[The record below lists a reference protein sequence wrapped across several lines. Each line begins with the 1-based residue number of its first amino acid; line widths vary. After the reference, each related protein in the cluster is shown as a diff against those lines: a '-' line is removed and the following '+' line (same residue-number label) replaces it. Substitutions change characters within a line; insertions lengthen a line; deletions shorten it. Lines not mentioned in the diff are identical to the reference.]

1 MSKELS
7 VFVKCYCAMTQN
19 IRCVNRGFVFC
30 FRSDVSAQIDVKL
43 ESGAAGTDGAFVGAR
58 ARCGGCDIQYANG
71 VVCWFY
77 TNSTVRLTA
86 NFSKCCCVALF
97 ALLHSINIVVRAHCA
112 VVDMTLIRD
121 V

>member
-1 MSKELS
+1 MAEELS
-7 VFVKCYCAMTQN
+7 FSVKRTAQTKSIQCLLQWLY
-19 IRCVNRGFVFC
+19 VFC

-77 TNSTVRLTA
+77 TNNTVRLTA
-86 NFSKCCCVALF
+86 NFSKCCVDLF
-97 ALLHSINIVVRAHCA
+97 ALLLDKHSTCSAQ
-112 VVDMTLIRD
+112 
-121 V
+121 